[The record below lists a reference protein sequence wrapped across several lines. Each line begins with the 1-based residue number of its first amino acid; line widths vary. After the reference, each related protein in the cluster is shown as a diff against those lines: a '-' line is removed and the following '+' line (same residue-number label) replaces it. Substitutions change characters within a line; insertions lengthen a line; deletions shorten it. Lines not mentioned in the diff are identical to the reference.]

1 MNDDDAATRARAV
14 LARLRED
21 AAESKWI
28 HVAASMDAGKW
39 RATLPAH
46 TTRLLGAAPALIR
59 LAEAVARLAADGDEW
74 WYYRAADH
82 DDGTPSCIGCGQL
95 DWRPDALN
103 AGHDSDCPALAIDAA
118 LADLAALGDDAGGEV
133 GA

>member
-1 MNDDDAATRARAV
+1 MNDNDVATRARAV

-59 LAEAVARLAADGDEW
+59 LADGAARLAGDAPDEW
-74 WYYRAADH
+74 WSCEGGCHFCGAWFGA
-82 DDGTPSCIGCGQL
+82 DGTPYDKL
-95 DWRPDALN
+95 THAD
-103 AGHDSDCPALAIDAA
+103 DCPVPAIDAA
-118 LADLAALGDDAGGEV
+118 LADLAALGGGADGEV